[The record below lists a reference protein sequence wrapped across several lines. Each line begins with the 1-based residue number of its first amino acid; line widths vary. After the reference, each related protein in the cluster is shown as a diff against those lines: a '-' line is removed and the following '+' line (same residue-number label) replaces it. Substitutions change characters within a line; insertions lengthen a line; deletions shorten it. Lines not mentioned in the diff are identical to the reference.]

1 MKKTFKK
8 GLTYSNK
15 YAIIYTTTEN
25 KTTRKKE
32 VHTMKKFTTINTKSF
47 QYDADH
53 KGAHYTFNNGKNYL
67 NAGELKEA
75 LLKHAFGLEGKK
87 DANTA
92 FDVASDIEE
101 YHMSVKSSKATLT
114 NEILG
119 KDMESSLNT
128 YFARTASECWA
139 WVILQDEFITAYI
152 MDANEFRTFTETFA
166 SYNKEGKI
174 RYKSDST
181 KMLAWFEARV

>member
-1 MKKTFKK
+1 MHFVS
-8 GLTYSNK
+8 GCGIL
-15 YAIIYTTTEN
+15 YTTKGGKPN
-25 KTTRKKE
+25 QRKE

-47 QYDADH
+47 QYVAEH
-53 KGAHYTFNNGKNYL
+53 SGAHYTFDGKSYM
-67 NAGELKEA
+67 NAGEVKEA
-75 LLKHAFGLEGKK
+75 LLKHAFGLEAKK

-114 NEILG
+114 SEILG

-152 MDANEFRTFTETFA
+152 MEADEFRAFTETFA

-174 RYKSDST
+174 RYKADST
-181 KMLAWFEARV
+181 KMLVWFEARV